1 METTKYTYYQEFK
14 SKKGDQQTFIIR
26 SLKKSDLQEV
36 VELAVEV
43 NMAFNPATINFPII
57 SIDEYKKQV
66 HERISSAIDQDMSV
80 VAVDISK
87 NKIIGSMGARDNSKS
102 YKISTISG
110 FEPFAECFG
119 IFRKKFPQYYEFNEE
134 KKSANLYDLIVHKD
148 FQGLGI
154 ASELVNVVYYH
165 PKLKIYNIIE
175 ASAVSSFSLKIF
187 QNLGFKVI
195 DTIELET
202 METSRGERPFKNI
215 KDNLQK
221 KLLSSDHIYLSLVIL
236 DRTN

>member
-1 METTKYTYYQEFK
+1 METIKYTYYQEFK
-14 SKKGDQQTFIIR
+14 SKKREQQTFIIR
-26 SLKKSDLQEV
+26 SLKESDLQEV

-43 NMAFNPATINFPII
+43 NISFNPVTINFPII
-57 SIDEYKKQV
+57 SMDEYKKQV
-66 HERISSAIDQDMSV
+66 YENISSSIDQDMSV
-80 VAVDISK
+80 VVVDINK
-87 NKIIGSMGARDNSKS
+87 NKIIGYMGARDNSKF

-110 FEPFAECFG
+110 FEPFAECLG

-134 KKSANLYDLIVHKD
+134 KKSANLYNLIVNKD
-148 FQGLGI
+148 YQGIGI
-154 ASELVNVVYYH
+154 ASEIVNVVYYH

-175 ASAVSSFSLKIF
+175 ASAASSFSLKIF
-187 QNLGFKVI
+187 KNLGFKVI

-202 METSRGERPFKNI
+202 METSRAEHPFKNI

-221 KLLSSDHIYLSLVIL
+221 KLLSSDHIYFSLVIL